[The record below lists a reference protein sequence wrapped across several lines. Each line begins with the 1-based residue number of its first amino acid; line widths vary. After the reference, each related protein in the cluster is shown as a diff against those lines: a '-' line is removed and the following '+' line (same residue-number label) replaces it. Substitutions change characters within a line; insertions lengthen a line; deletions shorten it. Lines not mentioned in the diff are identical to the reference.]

1 MNWTHEEET
10 KLETGVASGWAWAN
24 IAAQLPGRTV
34 QACQSKA
41 CYLRQ
46 QGKRLGNPERV
57 KPQGEAGRPKNK
69 QPSDR
74 LSFRLD
80 RAMLEA
86 FRQLGTDLGK
96 RPGALLRVGL
106 EQLVQRT
113 PAKVSVPQ
121 TARVVE
127 TGERVAVEWGVPSKL
142 LRAAVKASKRQ
153 ATETAE
159 LAVRELLTSYGYR
172 IESKS

>member
-1 MNWTHEEET
+1 MNWTREEEKT
-10 KLETGVASGWAWAN
+10 LTTGVARGWAWAN
-24 IAAQLPGRTV
+24 IADQLPGRTV

-46 QGKRLGNPERV
+46 QGKRFGNPERV
-57 KPQGEAGRPKNK
+57 KGGGKAGRPKNK

-80 RAMLEA
+80 RAVLDA
-86 FRQLGTDLGK
+86 FKQLGTDLGK

-106 EQLVQRT
+106 EQLVQHVPT
-113 PAKVSVPQ
+113 KASVPQ

-142 LRAAVKASKRQ
+142 LGNAVKAAKRQ

-159 LAVRELLTSYGYR
+159 LAVRKLLISYGYR